1 MSLRDKIIDIIKRD
15 GYISVADYMALSNQH
30 YYATRD
36 PLGADGDFTTA
47 PEISQIFGELIGAW
61 CADTWYKLGCPA
73 PFALIELG
81 PGRGTL
87 MTDLLRVAQKDAAFA
102 AALDIHLVETSP
114 VLKAKQKQAL
124 QNYNVAWHDSLD
136 TLPAM
141 PWLLIANEFLDALPI
156 EQYIKTDTGWQ
167 QRVLRYDKDRFVW
180 GHIAHQN
187 DYAAAANGTIL
198 EQQPVSDKICSTIA
212 QHLKSHSGAALII
225 DYGYSQAAY
234 GDTLQA
240 LKDHQFVDVLSTP
253 GEIDLTAHV
262 NFTALKLAVADQ
274 SIYAKPITTQRDFLT
289 ALGIQQRAAALI
301 RNASLEQSADIQ
313 SAIQRLT
320 GADQMGTLFKILAFS
335 YPEIELAGFY
345 DIH

>member
-15 GYISVADYMALSNQH
+15 GHISVADYMALSNQH

-61 CADTWYKLGCPA
+61 CADTWHKLGCPA

-87 MTDLLRVAQKDAAFA
+87 MADLLRVAHKDAAFA
-102 AALDIHLVETSP
+102 AALKIHLVETSP
-114 VLKAKQKQAL
+114 VLKTKQQQAL
-124 QNYNVAWHDSLD
+124 QNYSVAWHDSLD

-141 PWLLIANEFLDALPI
+141 PWLLIANEFFDALPI
-156 EQYIKTDTGWQ
+156 EQYIKTETDWQ

-180 GHIAHQN
+180 DQIPHSKN

-198 EQQPVSDKICSTIA
+198 EQQPVSNNICSTIA
-212 QHLKSHSGAALII
+212 QHLKSHAGAALII
-225 DYGYSQAAY
+225 DYGYSHAAY

-240 LKDHQFVDVLSTP
+240 LKNHQFVDVLSAP

-262 NFTALKLAVADQ
+262 NFAALKLAVADQ

-289 ALGIQQRAAALI
+289 ALGILQRGTALE
-301 RNASLEQSADIQ
+301 RNASPEQAADIQ
-313 SAIQRLT
+313 SAIHRLT
-320 GADQMGTLFKILAFS
+320 NADQMGTLFKVLAFS

-345 DIH
+345 D